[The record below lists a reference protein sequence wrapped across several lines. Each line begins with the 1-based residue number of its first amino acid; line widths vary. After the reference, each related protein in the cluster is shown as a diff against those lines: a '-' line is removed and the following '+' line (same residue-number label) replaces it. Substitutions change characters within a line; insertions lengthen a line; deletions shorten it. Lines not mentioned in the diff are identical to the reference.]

1 GLRHPRVIGRDV
13 EQGERHRTDAAE
25 HRRDELLVTG
35 YIDEGDRGAG
45 EIRPREPELDRESA
59 LAFGLQPIRIHA
71 REGTHQR
78 RLTVIDVPGRRD
90 DHRPLGHAP
99 PSARTRWRALMRV
112 ASSRGSTAMRSR
124 STCPSRTRPITAGR
138 SARGAAAG
146 LSGSAA
152 AARGGLTAGP
162 PPAATA
168 ASAPAP

>member
-1 GLRHPRVIGRDV
+1 
-13 EQGERHRTDAAE
+13 
-25 HRRDELLVTG
+25 LLVTG

-45 EIRPREPELDRESA
+45 EIRPREPELDREPA

-71 REGTHQR
+71 REGPNQR

-99 PSARTRWRALMRV
+99 PSARTRWRALMRA

-138 SARGAAAG
+138 CARSAAACF
-146 LSGSAA
+146 SGSATA
-152 AARGGLTAGP
+152 AEGRLTPGP
-162 PPAATA
+162 PPPPT
-168 ASAPAP
+168 